1 MIKFIIYEDNPD
13 SIERIVS
20 IIHRSM
26 APYDLE
32 YKIEKYN
39 SYTKEIEK
47 TIIEQDSQKIY
58 ILDIEVPIK
67 SGLEIASQIREKDW
81 KSIIIFITSHPECK
95 NDVFYSRLLAL
106 DYISK
111 YNNYDNRLQKSIETT
126 LKILNKQRVL
136 TYKYN
141 YILYRISFDEIIYIK
156 KQLNYKKNYIYIENG
171 EPLEIPGT
179 IKEIKSKLD
188 NEFCLSSQ
196 SCIVNLTKIE
206 KIDTTKNIIIFKN
219 ITNTEKIS
227 NNYKKNLIEQL
238 NKYR

>member
-26 APYDLE
+26 ASYDLE

-47 TIIEQDSQKIY
+47 VITEQDSQRIY

-67 SGLEIASQIREKDW
+67 SGLEVASLIREKDW

-95 NDVFYSRLLAL
+95 NDVFHSRLLAL

-111 YNNYDNRLQKSIETT
+111 YNNYDNRLQKSIETS
-126 LKILNKQRVL
+126 LKILNKQRIL

-141 YILYRISFDEIIYIK
+141 YILYRVSFDEIIYIK
-156 KQLNYKKNYIYIENG
+156 KQNNFKKNYIYIENG

-179 IKEIKSKLD
+179 IKEIKSQLD

-196 SCIVNLTKIE
+196 SCIVNLTKID
-206 KIDTTKNIIIFKN
+206 KIDITKNTIIFKN
-219 ITNTEKIS
+219 IKNTEKIS
-227 NNYKKNLIEQL
+227 NNYKKNLIEQF